1 MVIQT
6 ARVNYKNSYAV
17 KKYSLALRNKIFLK
31 LWVID
36 SFLRLVILTARVNY
50 KNSGVVAKKFV
61 SAGEKIYLEFV
72 NDSLQRLVRRRRKST
87 FRRNGLGASIS
98 INIKAEFIF
107 FPRPVF
113 TLLIKIIIILR
124 HKNNHNVQ

>member
-1 MVIQT
+1 M
-6 ARVNYKNSYAV
+6 
-17 KKYSLALRNKIFLK
+17 K

-36 SFLRLVILTARVNY
+36 FFLRLVILTARVNY
-50 KNSGVVAKKFV
+50 KNSGVANKFV